1 MYVYSV
7 CFLHHNYVM
16 NYNRYWGLGFHQ
28 CRYGYPNIEAV
39 EEVVKQFKNHEVYL
53 HAKSSG

>member
-1 MYVYSV
+1 
-7 CFLHHNYVM
+7 M

-39 EEVVKQFKNHEVYL
+39 EEVVRQFKNHEVYL
-53 HAKSSG
+53 HAKSSC